1 MESRSVYKSAGEK
14 EDLTGISHRVSQITV
29 SAIKQMPLLAS
40 KVPGCVSLGQGIPSP
55 NTPLFI
61 REAVIKALQDDSDS
75 TIGKYSLQPGIPK
88 LKELIALDLM
98 RTRNIAHINAETE
111 IFVSCGGMEALAA
124 GIATI
129 IDRGDEVILNSP
141 SYSSHIEQILFAE
154 GVPKFVALEEGE
166 DWTLNPDALRKAITS
181 KTKALIL
188 CSPSNP
194 TGAVFTEAQL
204 REVASII
211 LEHNLFVILDETY
224 DFLVYDNQPYFSLLS
239 IPELKDNVIAACSFS
254 KRYCMTGWRV
264 GYMYAS
270 ARIIKQVLKVHDAFA
285 ICAPTISQFAAAA
298 ALSGTNGK
306 DGPGD
311 ESVKQL
317 METMTRRRDL
327 VCSRLDKLSDVFTYA
342 KPRGGYYVFPR
353 YRAKDNIGSMDFALR
368 ILNEAKV
375 ITVPGNAFG
384 PTGEGHIRMS
394 FGAEERE
401 LSEAFDRID
410 RWFAANN

>member
-61 REAVIKALQDDSDS
+61 REAVIKALQDDSA
-75 TIGKYSLQPGIPK
+75 IGKYSLQPGIPK
-88 LKELIALDLM
+88 LKDLIAQDLM
-98 RTRNIAHINAETE
+98 RTRNIAHVNAETE

-154 GVPKFVALEEGE
+154 GVPKFVALAEGE

-204 REVASII
+204 REVAAII

-239 IPELKDNVIAACSFS
+239 IPELKDRVIAACSFS

-270 ARIIKQVLKVHDAFA
+270 ERIIKQVLKVHDAFA

-327 VCSRLDKLSDVFTYA
+327 VCSRLDKLSNVFTYA

-353 YRAKDNIGSMDFALR
+353 YTAKDNIGSMDFALR
-368 ILNEAKV
+368 LLNEAKV

-394 FGAEERE
+394 FGAEESE
-401 LSEAFDRID
+401 LTEAFDRID
-410 RWFAANN
+410 RWLAENN

>member
-55 NTPLFI
+55 NTPQFI
-61 REAVIKALQDDSDS
+61 REAVIKALQDDGAV
-75 TIGKYSLQPGIPK
+75 GKYSLQPGVPK
-88 LKELIALDLM
+88 LKELIAEDLM
-98 RTRNIAHINAETE
+98 RTRNMPRVDPDTE
-111 IFVSCGGMEALAA
+111 IYVSCGGMEALAT

-129 IDRGDEVILNSP
+129 VDKGDEVILNSP

-154 GVPKFVALEEGE
+154 GVPVFVPLDEGAE
-166 DWTLNPDALRKAITS
+166 WSLNLDALRKAVTK

-194 TGAVFTEAQL
+194 TGAVFTETQL
-204 REVASII
+204 REIADII

-224 DFLVYDNQPYFSLLS
+224 DFLVYDDQPYFSLLS
-239 IPELKDNVIAACSFS
+239 MPELKNNVIAACSFS

-264 GYMYAS
+264 GYMYAP

-285 ICAPTISQFAAAA
+285 ICAPTISQYAAIA

-311 ESVKQL
+311 ESVKEL
-317 METMTRRRDL
+317 IRTMTARRNL
-327 VCSRLDKLSDVFTYA
+327 VCSRLDRLSEVFFYA

-353 YRAKDNIGSMDFALR
+353 YRAKENIGSMDFALR
-368 ILNEAKV
+368 LLNEAKV

-394 FGAEERE
+394 FGAEESE
-401 LSEAFDRID
+401 LTEAFDRID
-410 RWFAANN
+410 SWLAAQ

>member
-1 MESRSVYKSAGEK
+1 MESRSVFKSSGQT
-14 EDLTGISHRVSQITV
+14 EDTTGISRRVSQITV
-29 SAIKQMPLLAS
+29 SAIKQMPILAS

-61 REAVIKALQDDSDS
+61 REAVIDALRDDGA
-75 TIGKYSLQPGIPK
+75 IGKYSLQPGIPK
-88 LKELIALDLM
+88 LKELIARDLM
-98 RTRNIAHINAETE
+98 RTRNMEFVDPETE

-154 GVPKFVALEEGE
+154 GVPKFVPLGEG
-166 DWTLNPDALRKAITS
+166 DQWTLDPDALRKAITS
-181 KTKALIL
+181 KTKALII

-194 TGAVFTEAQL
+194 TGAVFSEAQL
-204 REVASII
+204 REIGSIV

-239 IPELKDNVIAACSFS
+239 IPELKDRIIAACSFS

-270 ARIIKQVLKVHDAFA
+270 ERIIKQVLKVHDAFA

-311 ESVKQL
+311 ESVRML
-317 METMTRRRDL
+317 IETMTRRRDL
-327 VCSRLDKLSDVFTYA
+327 VCSRLDRLPEVFSYA
-342 KPRGGYYVFPR
+342 KPQGGYYVFPK
-353 YRAKDNIGSMDFALR
+353 YSKQNLSSMDFALR

-394 FGAEERE
+394 FGAEESE
-401 LSEAFDRID
+401 LIEAFDRID
-410 RWFAANN
+410 NWLSLQ

>member
-61 REAVIKALQDDSDS
+61 REAVIKALQDDSA
-75 TIGKYSLQPGIPK
+75 IGKYSLQPGIPK
-88 LKELIALDLM
+88 LKELIAQDLM
-98 RTRNIAHINAETE
+98 RTRNIANVNAETE

-204 REVASII
+204 REVAAII

-239 IPELKDNVIAACSFS
+239 IPELKDKVIAACSFS

-270 ARIIKQVLKVHDAFA
+270 ERIIKQVLKVHDAFA

-327 VCSRLDKLSDVFTYA
+327 VCARLDKLSEVFTYA

-353 YRAKDNIGSMDFALR
+353 YSAKNNIGSMDFALR

-394 FGAEERE
+394 FGAEESE
-401 LSEAFDRID
+401 LTEAFDRID
-410 RWFAANN
+410 RWLAENN

>member
-1 MESRSVYKSAGEK
+1 MDSRSVYKSAGEK
-14 EDLTGISHRVSQITV
+14 EDLTGISHRVAQITV

-61 REAVIKALQDDSDS
+61 REAVIRALQDDAAV
-75 TIGKYSLQPGIPK
+75 GKYSLQPGVPK
-88 LKELIALDLM
+88 LKELIAQDLM
-98 RTRNIAHINAETE
+98 RTRNITTVNAEAE

-129 IDRGDEVILNSP
+129 VDKGDEVILNSP
-141 SYSSHIEQILFAE
+141 SYSSHIEQILFAD
-154 GVPKFVALEEGE
+154 GVPVFVPLDEGSE
-166 DWTLNPDALRKAITS
+166 WTLNPDALRKAITK

-194 TGAVFTEAQL
+194 TGAVFTESQL
-204 REVASII
+204 RQVAEII
-211 LEHNLFVILDETY
+211 LEHSIFVILDETY
-224 DFLVYDNQPYFSLLS
+224 DFLVYDDQPYFSLLS
-239 IPELKDNVIAACSFS
+239 LPELKNNVIAACSFS
-254 KRYCMTGWRV
+254 KRFCMTGWRV
-264 GYMYAS
+264 GYMYAPG
-270 ARIIKQVLKVHDAFA
+270 RIIKQVLKVHDAFA
-285 ICAPTISQFAAAA
+285 ICAPTISQYAAMA
-298 ALSGTNGK
+298 ALEGTNGK

-311 ESVKQL
+311 ESVKLL
-317 METMTRRRDL
+317 METMTRRRNL
-327 VCSRLDKLSDVFTYA
+327 VCSRLDRLSDVFSYA

-353 YRAKDNIGSMDFALR
+353 YRSGDNSGSMDFALR

-394 FGAEERE
+394 FGAEDSE
-401 LSEAFDRID
+401 LIEAFDRID
-410 RWFAANN
+410 NWLGANN

>member
-61 REAVIKALQDDSDS
+61 REAVIKALQDDGAV
-75 TIGKYSLQPGIPK
+75 GKYSLQPGVPK
-88 LKELIALDLM
+88 LKELIAEDLM
-98 RTRNIAHINAETE
+98 RTRNMPRVDPDTE
-111 IFVSCGGMEALAA
+111 IYVSCGGMEALAT

-129 IDRGDEVILNSP
+129 VDKGDEVILNSP

-154 GVPKFVALEEGE
+154 GVPVFVPLDEGAE
-166 DWTLNPDALRKAITS
+166 WSLNLDALRKAVTK

-194 TGAVFTEAQL
+194 TGAVFTETQL
-204 REVASII
+204 REIADII

-224 DFLVYDNQPYFSLLS
+224 DFLVYDDQPYFSLLS
-239 IPELKDNVIAACSFS
+239 MPELKNNVIAACSFS

-264 GYMYAS
+264 GYMYAP

-285 ICAPTISQFAAAA
+285 ICAPTISQYAAIA

-311 ESVKQL
+311 ESVKEL
-317 METMTRRRDL
+317 IRTMTARRDL
-327 VCSRLDKLSDVFTYA
+327 VCSRLDRLSEVFSYA

-353 YRAKDNIGSMDFALR
+353 YQAKENIGSMDFALR
-368 ILNEAKV
+368 LLNEAKV

-394 FGAEERE
+394 FGAEESE
-401 LSEAFDRID
+401 LTEAFDRID
-410 RWFAANN
+410 SWLAAQ